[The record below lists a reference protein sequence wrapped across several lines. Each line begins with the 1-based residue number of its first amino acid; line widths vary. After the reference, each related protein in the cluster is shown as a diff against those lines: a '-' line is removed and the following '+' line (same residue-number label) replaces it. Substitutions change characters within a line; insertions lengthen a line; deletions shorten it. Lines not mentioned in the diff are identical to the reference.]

1 MNNNLVTQVANAPD
15 VAPDWRI
22 AGTGDYNGDG
32 YADILL
38 EQTVN
43 GRRVVWRM
51 QAGVKQGEAVLPGTG
66 DNLSL

>member
-43 GRRVVWRM
+43 GRRVVWLT
-51 QAGVKQGEAVLPGTG
+51 QAGV
-66 DNLSL
+66 